1 MTTQI
6 RITNQGFQPVTAR
19 VGKSGPIREIAPGA
33 SWTDSVWADWE
44 MRIFPL
50 LDTFT
55 DLRFEVNGPE
65 KNYARIRW
73 GGVLD
78 PNELHVAPHQGGV
91 VRGQDIREV
100 FVTEGSLEMVLT
112 NNTTEQVSVDV
123 PNETGSRKIMKPGEE
138 LRFNLEGNRTPIE
151 IAKIM
156 NVGKV
161 HAIPAAPPDHPPP
174 APFARLDP
182 AGIPSDGYCAVAA
195 GGCAPSVYAKKSV
208 DGPSMSPPPATQSP
222 RPASPMLPS
231 AFQPGETAI
240 LRGVVKEVHFTDYGK
255 ALYVVSLN
263 PHTDL
268 EVRVPSECL
277 SEI

>member
-6 RITNQGFQPVTAR
+6 RITNRGFNSVTAK
-19 VGKSGPIREIAPGA
+19 VGKDGPVREIVPGA
-33 SWTDSVWADWE
+33 SWTDCIYGSYE
-44 MRIFPL
+44 MRLFPQP
-50 LDTFT
+50 DTFT
-55 DLRFEVNGPE
+55 DLLFEVNGPE

-123 PNETGSRKIMKPGEE
+123 PNETGSRKIMKPGEV

-161 HAIPAAPPDHPPP
+161 RAIPAAPPDHPP
-174 APFARLDP
+174 AR
-182 AGIPSDGYCAVAA
+182 AVREI
-195 GGCAPSVYAKKSV
+195 
-208 DGPSMSPPPATQSP
+208 GPGRHP
-222 RPASPMLPS
+222 
-231 AFQPGETAI
+231 I
-240 LRGVVKEVHFTDYGK
+240 
-255 ALYVVSLN
+255 
-263 PHTDL
+263 
-268 EVRVPSECL
+268 
-277 SEI
+277 